1 MPIYGI
7 IREWSSFPDD
17 AADQQSSENGTKL
30 FWYTWPHLIYMSD
43 FEHLYSTNL
52 IFPPNPDKGPIP
64 YHQGSDNTQMPKGEG
79 YWGFE

>member
-1 MPIYGI
+1 MMLQI
-7 IREWSSFPDD
+7 SK
-17 AADQQSSENGTKL
+17 SSENGTKL

-64 YHQGSDNTQMPKGEG
+64 YHQGSDNSQMPMGVG
-79 YWGFE
+79 YWGFESVGPY